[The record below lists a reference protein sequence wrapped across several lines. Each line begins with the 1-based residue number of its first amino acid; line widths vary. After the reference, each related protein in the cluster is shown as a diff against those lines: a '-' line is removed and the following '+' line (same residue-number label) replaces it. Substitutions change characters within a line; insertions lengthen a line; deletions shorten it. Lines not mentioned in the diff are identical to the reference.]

1 MYRIRIESMDGQDHI
16 DEEIR
21 EIECSGFAI
30 IVDNEKSS
38 QVILHNV
45 SSMDIAT
52 GIAFDD
58 SMMGAAIIAKA
69 MREAHEIDRESD
81 PLAGLLK
88 SLKG

>member
-45 SSMDIAT
+45 SRMDIAN

-58 SMMGAAIIAKA
+58 TMMGAAIIAKA
-69 MREAHEIDRESD
+69 MREAHEMDRKSD
-81 PLAGLLK
+81 PLGSLLK
-88 SLKG
+88 SLKN